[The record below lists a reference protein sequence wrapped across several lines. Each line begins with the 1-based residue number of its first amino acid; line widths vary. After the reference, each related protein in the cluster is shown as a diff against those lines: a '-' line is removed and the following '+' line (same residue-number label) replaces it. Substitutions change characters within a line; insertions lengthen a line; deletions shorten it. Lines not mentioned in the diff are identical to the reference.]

1 MNEIEMAIDA
11 IGIALAQDPPAAIEQ
26 GYGFYLV
33 IEDALA
39 TALAALRE
47 QAEREKGCEWCT
59 GALPEDITPHRE
71 FFKNMLKGWSEDW
84 LCVAKKVPSGE
95 HILHCEIDTALT
107 DFSAD
112 IPIRFCPMCGR
123 RLEVEQDV

>member
-1 MNEIEMAIDA
+1 MTREQAITKLALHLMQCGTLMPIEWIDKNGEGSDTMLAFNMAM
-11 IGIALAQDPPAAIEQ
+11 E
-26 GYGFYLV
+26 
-33 IEDALA
+33 
-39 TALAALRE
+39 ALRE

-95 HILHCEIDTALT
+95 HILHCETDTALT
-107 DFSAD
+107 DFSVD

-123 RLEVEQDV
+123 ELEVEP